1 LLLFIYRVAIFRE
14 LAIIASQGNK
24 YERLLNK
31 GFEGRSMKKLQCTD
45 CNLVFWREVDL
56 VGDQVVDS
64 GEWIQLECPQ
74 CGEEWVVYEPKTKA
88 RRKPA
93 RATKKR
99 RIQRKRAAAGRMKK
113 AKAVKAAPKGGKG
126 PRLTPSGIRSLRK
139 KLGVSQR
146 ELANLMGV
154 TMGAVALWEKGTF
167 KPKEEKLTKLME
179 LRKLGKKQVKEMLA
193 GKESKG

>member
-1 LLLFIYRVAIFRE
+1 
-14 LAIIASQGNK
+14 
-24 YERLLNK
+24 
-31 GFEGRSMKKLQCTD
+31 MKKLQCTD

-74 CGEEWVVYEPKTKA
+74 CGEEWVIYEPKAKA
-88 RRKPA
+88 KRK
-93 RATKKR
+93 ATGAPKKR
-99 RIQRKRAAAGRMKK
+99 RIPRKRAAAKAGKK
-113 AKAVKAAPKGGKG
+113 AKAVKAVPKAEKG

-146 ELANLMGV
+146 ELANLTGV

-167 KPKEEKLTKLME
+167 KPKEEKIAKLME
-179 LRKLGKKQVKEMLA
+179 LRKLGKKQVKEMLP